1 MLAFPGIELIQA
13 RKRELL
19 MESELNRQVLH
30 LELRQI
36 GLRIENL
43 RRGWLTGPWTLVAA
57 VGAFLLALRMRRMRR
72 ALSSSFGLYLLR
84 RLLDFLGRSRTGGSE
99 SR

>member
-1 MLAFPGIELIQA
+1 MLAFPGIESIQA

-19 MESELNRQVLH
+19 MESELNRQVFH

-36 GLRIENL
+36 GLRLESL
-43 RRGWLTGPWTLVAA
+43 RRGWLTGPWRVAA
-57 VGAFLLALRMRRMRR
+57 AAGAFLLALRMKKMRQ
-72 ALSSSFGLYLLR
+72 ALGSSFGLYLLR
-84 RLLDFLGRSRTGGSE
+84 RLLEYFGRSRAAETE